1 VIVVKD
7 LWVEL
12 GEFTLKNITFSVEK
26 GEYLVI
32 MGPSGVGKTVL
43 LHTIVGMIRPSRGK
57 IIIDGVDV
65 TNKPPEER
73 GIALVP
79 QNYALFPHMTV
90 FDNIAYGLRAKKL
103 PRSEIVSRVRSVAN
117 LLNIEHILSKKP
129 SQISGGEQQRV
140 ALARA
145 LVIEPKVLLLD
156 EPTASLDPSLRTR
169 ARELIKELHKELR
182 FTAIHV
188 THNMIEAIELGHRIA
203 YIEGGEIKAIGKPE
217 EVLKLPELRI
227 YIDDIRRW
235 IDIAKKLRLIM

>member
-1 VIVVKD
+1 MIVVKD

-145 LVIEPKVLLLD
+145 LVMNPEILLAD
-156 EPTASLDPSLRTR
+156 EPTGNLDSKTGKEIQDLLF
-169 ARELIKELHKELR
+169 ELNKKMNI
-182 FTAIHV
+182 AMVIV
-188 THNMIEAIELGHRIA
+188 THNENLAKRLEKIIHIQD
-203 YIEGGEIKAIGKPE
+203 GKI
-217 EVLKLPELRI
+217 VN
-227 YIDDIRRW
+227 
-235 IDIAKKLRLIM
+235 